1 MKPQHLQVRA
11 DREDGTLWIAHAK
24 PRERVRRLKDV
35 TAEVLFALCA
45 DVSHGDA
52 PAGTVVDRDIKFAD
66 GTRCRVS
73 VTILPPEDQN
83 PLT

>member
-1 MKPQHLQVRA
+1 MKPQHLQIRA
-11 DREDGTLWIAHAK
+11 DREDGSLWIALAK
-24 PRERVRRLKDV
+24 PRERIRRLKDV

-52 PAGTVVDRDIKFAD
+52 PIGTVVDRDIKFAD

-73 VTILPPEDQN
+73 VTILPPEETT
-83 PLT
+83 P